1 MGLSKEKQAELLAA
15 LQATPVE
22 PARAVSGTDK
32 KRGSSSPPAN
42 VATKSPPEPELD
54 EDPPLPSE
62 SVSNV
67 KSALERANMIAGSVS
82 DARKKADAD
91 ATAARLRLESAG
103 PDDTAIMRGRLEGAK
118 ARGAKSVREAEA
130 AIKTPL
136 SDAGKITIPKLP
148 LPEDDPKSIIRS
160 AARIAAKQNQVK
172 NTSNAANANRES
184 KIREL
189 AEIRQKF
196 QNMDPAKGPFPIVGS
211 DKIRVEGLE
220 QEIDELDLQIRN
232 LDNLEIALESI
243 RTKTLGSLPED
254 DKTFQE
260 YLKQEKEKLEGEPTE
275 FDPERS
281 RQAEATLRNLTE
293 QERFDKEYDEQAFRT
308 SRGLPS
314 PPARTSVIRLRPEVD
329 GE

>member
-1 MGLSKEKQAELLAA
+1 MGLSKEKQAQLLAT

-22 PARAVSGTDK
+22 PARVGSGTDK
-32 KRGSSSPPAN
+32 KRGSGSPPAN
-42 VATKSPPEPELD
+42 VATESPPEPELD

-67 KSALERANMIAGSVS
+67 KSALERADMIAGSVS
-82 DARKKADAD
+82 DARKKAELDA
-91 ATAARLRLESAG
+91 AFAEAALESAG

-130 AIKTPL
+130 AVKTPL

-160 AARIAAKQNQVK
+160 AARIAAKQDQVK
-172 NTSNAANANRES
+172 TDSGKADAKRKS

-189 AEIRQKF
+189 AEIRRQPEGRRGYARRGLSAGQF
-196 QNMDPAKGPFPIVGS
+196 R
-211 DKIRVEGLE
+211 RVAGLRE
-220 QEIDELDLQIRN
+220 EIDELDLQIRN
-232 LDNLEIALESI
+232 LGNLNKALESI

-254 DKTFQE
+254 DETFQE

-281 RQAEATLRNLTE
+281 RQAASVVAKRQKE
-293 QERFDKEYDEQAFRT
+293 QEE
-308 SRGLPS
+308 
-314 PPARTSVIRLRPEVD
+314 
-329 GE
+329 